1 VNPTSFLRGGA
12 YRLSLVYAA
21 ACVLSGVL
29 LIATIYWQTKVF
41 ETKRIGAFVV
51 MEANAISR
59 GSDDQILW
67 SVRSRTA
74 LRAPDEYND
83 VILVALFTPDRRPLA
98 GNLEH
103 LPPDLP
109 ADGRAHQVELMP
121 STDEHTAPQPIIAVA
136 RALAD
141 GRILLF
147 GRGIRVLTTLEGI
160 VAQALLL
167 GAIPAIGLVI
177 AAGIWL
183 SRQAQWR
190 VKAVNQSIERIM
202 EGHVQERLP
211 VQDTADD
218 FDQLASSVNRMLAK
232 IEGLLAEVQ
241 GVGDNIAH
249 DLRTPLARVRT
260 LLERGRDR
268 ARTLNEL
275 VAVTDRAIIGLDQ
288 AQSIIT
294 ALLRIGEIEGGQRK
308 SGFGDVNLTEL
319 VQEAG
324 ELYGPMAEA
333 KPVHFEVRT
342 DPTESVDGD
351 RDLLIEAIANLLDN
365 AIKFTPPGGTVRLQ
379 VTAHGDGPVVSVSD
393 TGPGIA
399 PGERAAVM
407 KRFYRIDKSRN
418 VKGSGLGLSIVLAII
433 KLHDFSISV
442 SDAQPGCC
450 FEIFCY
456 ARRQPEAATA
466 RGPVLR
472 RLASPM
478 KRSTRD
484 RRGEADSGGWN
495 ERRVRMD
502 AVSDASD

>member
-1 VNPTSFLRGGA
+1 
-12 YRLSLVYAA
+12 LV
-21 ACVLSGVL
+21 
-29 LIATIYWQTKVF
+29 
-41 ETKRIGAFVV
+41 
-51 MEANAISR
+51 
-59 GSDDQILW
+59 
-67 SVRSRTA
+67 
-74 LRAPDEYND
+74 
-83 VILVALFTPDRRPLA
+83 
-98 GNLEH
+98 
-103 LPPDLP
+103 
-109 ADGRAHQVELMP
+109 
-121 STDEHTAPQPIIAVA
+121 
-136 RALAD
+136 
-141 GRILLF
+141 
-147 GRGIRVLTTLEGI
+147 
-160 VAQALLL
+160 L
-167 GAIPAIGLVI
+167 GAIPAIGLII

-268 ARTLNEL
+268 ARTLEDL

-308 SGFGDVNLTEL
+308 SGFADVNLTEL

-342 DPTESVDGD
+342 DPTAFVHGD

-365 AIKFTPPGGTVRLQ
+365 AIKFTSPGGTVRLQ
-379 VTAHGDGPVVSVSD
+379 VAAGAEGPVVSVSD
-393 TGPGIA
+393 TGPGI
-399 PGERAAVM
+399 PPEERAAVM

-418 VKGSGLGLSIVLAII
+418 IKGSGLGLSIVLAIV
-433 KLHDFSISV
+433 KLHDFSITV
-442 SDAQPGCC
+442 SAAQPGCC

-456 ARRQPEAATA
+456 ARRQPEAATV
-466 RGPVLR
+466 RGPALR

-484 RRGEADSGGWN
+484 RSGEVDRVGWN
-495 ERRVRMD
+495 ERHAGID
-502 AVSDASD
+502 AISDAAD